1 MLRLCEG
8 IVRRALSEPSI
19 GSITTRAVA
28 AGSRSETSPR
38 SSETATNE
46 APCAA
51 SASSSAKTT
60 SSQRR
65 SIARVWSP
73 PSPTPS

>member
-1 MLRLCEG
+1 MLRLWEG
-8 IVRRALSEPSI
+8 SVRRALSEPSI
-19 GSITTRAVA
+19 GSITTRA
-28 AGSRSETSPR
+28 SPPSPKLTSPR

-46 APCAA
+46 APSAA
-51 SASSSAKTT
+51 SVSSSAKTT

-65 SIARVWSP
+65 SIASARSP

>member
-1 MLRLCEG
+1 MLRLWEG

-28 AGSRSETSPR
+28 AVAEGDL
-38 SSETATNE
+38 
-46 APCAA
+46 AA
-51 SASSSAKTT
+51 LLGDGDEGGALARPAASSSAKTT

-65 SIARVWSP
+65 SITRVRSP

>member
-1 MLRLCEG
+1 MLRLWEG

-19 GSITTRAVA
+19 GSITTRASPPA
-28 AGSRSETSPR
+28 PKPTSPR
-38 SSETATNE
+38 SSETATKE
-46 APCAA
+46 APSAA
-51 SASSSAKTT
+51 SFSSSAKTA

>member
-1 MLRLCEG
+1 MLRLWEG
-8 IVRRALSEPSI
+8 RVRRALSEPSI
-19 GSITTRAVA
+19 GSITTRAGPPA
-28 AGSRSETSPR
+28 PKLTSPR
-38 SSETATNE
+38 SSETATKE

-51 SASSSAKTT
+51 SSSSSAKTA

-65 SIARVWSP
+65 SITSVRSP

>member
-19 GSITTRAVA
+19 GSITTRAA
-28 AGSRSETSPR
+28 PPAPKATSPR
-38 SSETATNE
+38 SSETATKE
-46 APCAA
+46 APAAA
-51 SASSSAKTT
+51 SVSSSAKTT

-65 SIARVWSP
+65 SITRV
-73 PSPTPS
+73 

>member
-1 MLRLCEG
+1 MLRLWEG

-19 GSITTRAVA
+19 GSITTRA
-28 AGSRSETSPR
+28 SPPEPKLTSPR

-46 APCAA
+46 APWPA
-51 SASSSAKTT
+51 SCSSSAKTT

-65 SIARVWSP
+65 SITRVRSP

>member
-19 GSITTRAVA
+19 GSITTRVGPPAPKA
-28 AGSRSETSPR
+28 TSPR

-51 SASSSAKTT
+51 SCSSSAKTT

-65 SIARVWSP
+65 SITRVRSP

>member
-19 GSITTRAVA
+19 GSITTRA
-28 AGSRSETSPR
+28 SPLEPKETSPR
-38 SSETATNE
+38 SSDTATNE

-51 SASSSAKTT
+51 SASSSAKTA

-65 SIARVWSP
+65 SIARVRSP

>member
-8 IVRRALSEPSI
+8 SVRRALSEPSI
-19 GSITTRAVA
+19 GSITTRAA
-28 AGSRSETSPR
+28 PPSPKATSPR
-38 SSETATNE
+38 SSEIATKE
-46 APCAA
+46 APSAA

-65 SIARVWSP
+65 SITRVWSP